1 MVGVGIAT
9 VVEGNPPIQTYI
21 VARYAPPGN
30 VIGRFA
36 ENVMRPVVAI

>member
-9 VVEGNPPIQTYI
+9 VVGGSPPVQTYI

-36 ENVMRPVVAI
+36 ENVMRLVVPV